1 MKNIK
6 SPDVI
11 LSYNHSIIVYST
23 GKTRKHLLL
32 LAHPH
37 PKFILR
43 INLCRRPGRYDY
55 LVNTN
60 VLL

>member
-43 INLCRRPGRYDY
+43 NSTHEY
-55 LVNTN
+55 LIYNTF
-60 VLL
+60 